1 LTLLCEREARFA
13 LLHQLSQAFVRLLHE
28 QTDAGLTQWF
38 KEVQKSQI
46 PELISFAR
54 GLQRDEAAVR
64 ARLRLKWSQGPVE
77 GAINKL
83 KLIKRSMYG
92 RAKFDLL
99 RIRVLCAA

>member
-1 LTLLCEREARFA
+1 MLCEREARFV

-28 QTDAGLTQWF
+28 QTNAGLTPWF

-64 ARLRLKWSQGPVE
+64 AGLRLKWSQGPVE

-92 RAKFDLL
+92 RANFDLL
-99 RIRVLCAA
+99 RIRVLSAA